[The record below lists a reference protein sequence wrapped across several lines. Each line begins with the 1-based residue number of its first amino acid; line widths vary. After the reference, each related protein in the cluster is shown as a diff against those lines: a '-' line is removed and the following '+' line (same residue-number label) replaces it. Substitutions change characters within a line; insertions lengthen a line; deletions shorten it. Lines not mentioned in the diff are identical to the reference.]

1 MPQFGARMVVGT
13 ANYKHIESRKKDME
27 EREKKLWEWRQEK
40 ARRLTRL
47 KSLRSN
53 STASVRYV

>member
-13 ANYKHIESRKKDME
+13 ANYKHIEKRKKDME
-27 EREKKLWEWRQEK
+27 EREKKLCEWREEK

-47 KSLRSN
+47 RSIRSN
-53 STASVRYV
+53 STASAR